1 MLGWTIDLDNK
12 ETREVFKELQGKV
25 ENMRPVMKEASETMH
40 NAVIKN
46 FETEGKRLDGVG
58 WKDLSPA
65 TKEQRS
71 KTKKRVRDKDS
82 GEFRRYKRDSKKTGA
97 KKGDYVNRNVK
108 PSWVETLLPS
118 GKTERES
125 GKILQVTGQLMD
137 SINTD
142 YDEFSAVVGTN
153 DIRAGTHQFGN
164 PGMNIPE
171 RSFLE
176 LTDEDL
182 DKIENDALKWLE
194 K

>member
-1 MLGWTIDLDNK
+1 MLGWNIDLDNK
-12 ETREVFKELQGKV
+12 EVKEVFRELQGKV
-25 ENMRPVMKEASETMH
+25 ENMRPVMKEASETMYH
-40 NAVIKN
+40 AVIEN
-46 FETEGKRLDGVG
+46 FDTEGKRLDGGG
-58 WKDLSPA
+58 WADLSDA

-71 KTKKRVRDKDS
+71 RTKKRARDKDTK
-82 GEFRRYKRDSKKTGA
+82 EFRRYKRDSKKTGA
-97 KKGDYVNRNVK
+97 KKGDYITRNVK

-125 GKILQVTGQLMD
+125 GKILQVTGQLED
-137 SINTD
+137 SISAD

-153 DIRAGTHQFGN
+153 DIRAATHQFGD
-164 PGMNIPE
+164 PDRNIPG

-176 LTDEDL
+176 LTDGDL